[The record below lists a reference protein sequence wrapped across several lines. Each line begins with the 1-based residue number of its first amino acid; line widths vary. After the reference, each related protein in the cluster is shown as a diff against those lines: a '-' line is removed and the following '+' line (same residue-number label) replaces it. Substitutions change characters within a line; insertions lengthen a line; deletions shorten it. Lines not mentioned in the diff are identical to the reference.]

1 MKDQKKILVTG
12 HLGFIGFH
20 VAKSLLEDGYSIMG
34 IDSLNSYYSKRL
46 KISRGQILKRIN
58 PSYESKIL
66 DLADKKTLKEI
77 RAFSPDI
84 IINMAAQAGVR
95 HSLKKPEDYIH
106 NNINTFLNLATYAK
120 DFEVEKIV
128 YASTSSV
135 YGGNKDFPFAEKDVT
150 DNPLQFYAVTKK
162 TNELMAHAYNNLYKI
177 NFIGLRFFTVY
188 GPWGRPDMSFFKFT
202 KSILKGEP
210 IDLYNMGNHTRDF
223 TYIDDLKKA
232 IKLIA
237 TKKNKYLKKNYSEI
251 YNIGGNN
258 PISLKKYVKLIEKNL
273 QTKAIKNFLPLQK
286 GDVKKTVSD
295 VSKIKKHYGF
305 VPETKIEDGIKNFII
320 WYKNF
325 YKV

>member
-1 MKDQKKILVTG
+1 
-12 HLGFIGFH
+12 
-20 VAKSLLEDGYSIMG
+20 MG

-150 DNPLQFYAVTKK
+150 DNPYSFKK
-162 TNELMAHAYNNLYKI
+162 MKRQQLMAHAAI
-177 NFIGLRFFTVY
+177 IFI
-188 GPWGRPDMSFFKFT
+188 K
-202 KSILKGEP
+202 
-210 IDLYNMGNHTRDF
+210 
-223 TYIDDLKKA
+223 
-232 IKLIA
+232 
-237 TKKNKYLKKNYSEI
+237 
-251 YNIGGNN
+251 
-258 PISLKKYVKLIEKNL
+258 
-273 QTKAIKNFLPLQK
+273 
-286 GDVKKTVSD
+286 
-295 VSKIKKHYGF
+295 
-305 VPETKIEDGIKNFII
+305 
-320 WYKNF
+320 
-325 YKV
+325 